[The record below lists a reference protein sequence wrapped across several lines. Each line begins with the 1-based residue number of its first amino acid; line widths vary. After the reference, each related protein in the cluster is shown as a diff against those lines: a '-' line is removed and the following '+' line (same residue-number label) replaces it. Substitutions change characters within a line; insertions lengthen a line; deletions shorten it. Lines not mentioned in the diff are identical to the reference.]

1 MSAKAGPN
9 IRMEGGGRMH
19 RFLAVIVSGFA
30 IVISSPAVAGPRV
43 TTYAQGLEIPWAI
56 AFAPDGR
63 VFVTERPGRVRLIRD
78 GKLDP
83 EPVARVDAAHVGEG
97 GLLGL
102 ALDPAFPRRSFLY
115 VYYTCRDRELQNRV
129 ERLREREG
137 RFVRDRV
144 LLDGIP
150 ASSIHD
156 GGRIR
161 FGPDGMLYVGTGD
174 ARRPDLAQDPKSL
187 AGKILRITADGEIPR
202 DNPIAGSPVFSLG
215 HRNVQGLDWH
225 PGTKTLYATEHGPSG
240 ERGWCCHDE
249 VNIIRPGGNY
259 GWPEAI
265 GEEHEGK
272 PEVVAPLAHSGRDTW
287 APSGASFLSRGP
299 WKGRFLFA
307 TLRGGHL
314 RMAVLD
320 RDGTRVIRQERLVE
334 GFGRLRDVVEGPDG
348 ALYVL
353 TNNRDGRGRP
363 RDGDDRILRLEISE

>member
-1 MSAKAGPN
+1 MRRLLLSIALGVC
-9 IRMEGGGRMH
+9 IT
-19 RFLAVIVSGFA
+19 
-30 IVISSPAVAGPRV
+30 SPATAGPRV
-43 TTYAQGLEIPWAI
+43 TTYAHGLEIPWAI

-63 VFVTERPGRVRLIRD
+63 VFVTERPGRVRVIREGRLNPD
-78 GKLDP
+78 
-83 EPVARVDAAHVGEG
+83 PVARLPAAHAGEG

-102 ALDPAFPRRSFLY
+102 ALDPDFPRRPFLY
-115 VYYTCRDRELQNRV
+115 VYYTYRDKELRNRV

-150 ASSIHD
+150 GASIHD

-174 ARRPDLAQDPKSL
+174 ARRSNLARDPKSL
-187 AGKILRITADGEIPR
+187 AGKILRITPDGEIPR

-225 PGTKTLYATEHGPSG
+225 PGTQTLYATEHGPSG

-249 VNIIRPGGNY
+249 VNVIRPEGDY
-259 GWPEAI
+259 GWPDVV
-265 GEEHEGK
+265 GDEHRGRS
-272 PEVVAPLAHSGRDTW
+272 EVVAPLVHSGRDTW
-287 APSGASFLSRGP
+287 APSGASFVSSGP

-307 TLRGGHL
+307 NLRGGHL
-314 RMAVLD
+314 RMLVLSP
-320 RDGTRVIRQERLVE
+320 DGKRVVRHDRLVE

-363 RDGDDRILRLEISE
+363 AADDDRILRLEIPR